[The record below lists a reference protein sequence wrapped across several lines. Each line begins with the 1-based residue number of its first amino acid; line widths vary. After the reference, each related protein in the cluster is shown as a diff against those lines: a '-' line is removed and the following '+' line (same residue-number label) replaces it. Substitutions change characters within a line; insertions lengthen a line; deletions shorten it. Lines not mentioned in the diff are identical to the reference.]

1 MEITL
6 KIDGED
12 KTFVNSF
19 VPFEMKRKALELDK
33 YATQKNADP
42 IKLFDKQAA
51 FIVEVFGKQFTV
63 EEFKA
68 GFNAIGAQDALY
80 DLIGVQVLGYMPRE
94 VLEEQD
100 RRLGKMLEQQQE
112 AQKNKQK

>member
-6 KIDGED
+6 RIDGKD

-19 VPFEMKRKALELDK
+19 VPFEMRRKALELDK

-51 FIVEVFGKQFTV
+51 FIVEVFGNQFTV

-80 DLIGVQVLGYMPRE
+80 DLIAVNVLGQTPRD
-94 VLEEQD
+94 VLEEQE
-100 RRLGKMLEQQQE
+100 RRLGKMLEQQAQE
-112 AQKNKQK
+112 NKQK